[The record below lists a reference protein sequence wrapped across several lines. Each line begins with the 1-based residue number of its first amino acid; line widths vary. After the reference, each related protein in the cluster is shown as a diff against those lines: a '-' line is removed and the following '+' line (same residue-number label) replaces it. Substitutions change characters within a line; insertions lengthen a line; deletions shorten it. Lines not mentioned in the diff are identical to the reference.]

1 MTRSG
6 TMLDVHRAISKKV
19 KEDAN
24 KTTSQNTGGPVQHVR
39 IPTQSVW
46 EVTTTGWLQHFDVV
60 QDGMRQTKCCAFSM
74 KNMSDEALA
83 AMGYTAKTLA
93 TDNNDVQRL
102 LADFVANPVGAGL
115 LYSTGESGDITL
127 TTRTSIKFFAELL
140 R

>member
-1 MTRSG
+1 MAALNRH
-6 TMLDVHRAISKKV
+6 LPLPRVPRF
-19 KEDAN
+19 DAP
-24 KTTSQNTGGPVQHVR
+24 SF
-39 IPTQSVW
+39 
-46 EVTTTGWLQHFDVV
+46 LY
-60 QDGMRQTKCCAFSM
+60 RQ
-74 KNMSDEALA
+74 NMSDEALA